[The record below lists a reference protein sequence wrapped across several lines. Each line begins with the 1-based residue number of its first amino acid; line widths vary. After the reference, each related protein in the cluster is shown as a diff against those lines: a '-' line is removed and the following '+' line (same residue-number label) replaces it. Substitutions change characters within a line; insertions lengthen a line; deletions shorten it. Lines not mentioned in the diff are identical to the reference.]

1 MAQGQGGG
9 ASTRR
14 AMATRTATGAMMSH
28 LAFCFGC
35 GAIAGVILFFM
46 CERLGLLEKW
56 FFGD

>member
-1 MAQGQGGG
+1 
-9 ASTRR
+9 
-14 AMATRTATGAMMSH
+14 MMSH